1 MSADGST
8 TLLWADGEHRFRLAI
23 GQLRE
28 LQEKCDVGPGELLM
42 RLTTHRW
49 RVDDILQTIRL
60 GLIGGGMAPIDALV
74 LVTRYVENR
83 PWGENVVIAAQILV
97 AAVTGD
103 PNEER
108 DSSKKAEAATEAND
122 TSESPSPRSMEPE
135 PPSAGLP
142 ERSIN

>member
-28 LQEKCDVGPGELLM
+28 LQEKCDAGPGELLL
-42 RLTTHRW
+42 RLTSHRW

-60 GLIGGGMAPIDALV
+60 GLIGGGMSPTNALV
-74 LVTRYVENR
+74 LVKRYVEDR
-83 PWGENVVIAAQILV
+83 PWGENIVIAAQIIV

-108 DSSKKAEAATEAND
+108 DTSKKAEAATAS
-122 TSESPSPRSMEPE
+122 TVASPSPLSMEPA
-135 PPSAGLP
+135 PLSAGQP
-142 ERSIN
+142 EPLMN